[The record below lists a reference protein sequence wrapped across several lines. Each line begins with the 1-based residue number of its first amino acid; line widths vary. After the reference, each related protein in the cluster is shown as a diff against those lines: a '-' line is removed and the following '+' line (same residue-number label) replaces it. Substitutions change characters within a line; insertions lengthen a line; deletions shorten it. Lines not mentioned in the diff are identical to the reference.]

1 MVDFVVFFDFS
12 TFRPGGKGIDGR
24 FHLIFP
30 TFRPG
35 GRTLIGDFDFF
46 RLFDLGGRL
55 KKVDLIEFFRFC

>member
-30 TFRPG
+30 TFR
-35 GRTLIGDFDFF
+35 
-46 RLFDLGGRL
+46 LFDLGGGS
-55 KKVDLIEFFRFC
+55 KQASLIFFSTFRPGREGQKGRSY